1 MSMVSEKHIHP
12 ATPER
17 SYAGRNQQ
25 QGPHVPR
32 LGVVVVATS
41 DEGTLIALRTAGKL
55 AAILRAHITLVKTQI
70 VPFALPL
77 DSPPVSI
84 DFLRWQLYGL
94 VCEAGI
100 EAEEITI
107 QLWLCRDGNKSLR
120 EILLPRSLVVMGGRK
135 RWWSR
140 RERTLERYLSR
151 LNHQVVFVDLDAKG
165 TSETPCDLCANSVF
179 HSEFKKVDTRRDVK

>member
-1 MSMVSEKHIHP
+1 MSTVSEERTHT
-12 ATPER
+12 AALER
-17 SYAGRNQQ
+17 SYPGRNQQ
-25 QGPHVPR
+25 QDSHVPQ

-77 DSPPVSI
+77 GSPQVSI
-84 DFLRWQLYGL
+84 DFLRRQLYGL

-107 QLWLCRDGNKSLR
+107 QLFLCRNGNKSLR

-140 RERTLERYLSR
+140 RERKLERYLRR

-165 TSETPCDLCANSVF
+165 ISETPCDLCANPVF
-179 HSEFKKVDTRRDVK
+179 HSVLKKVDARRA